1 MEYETPTLVGH
12 ATNIVSVLEK
22 ETNTWHSLVDP
33 QTMKISIQDLDS
45 GEATGRN
52 QDGQMFRDRVAVK
65 EKIKL
70 TFPPMYRIDYHR
82 MLRLISD
89 QFFKVRYF
97 SDMTLTVREVE
108 MYVGDREATVYNK
121 YDTADQNHMIVKD
134 IAFNFIER

>member
-82 MLRLISD
+82 MLRLISG
-89 QFFKVRYF
+89 QFF
-97 SDMTLTVREVE
+97 
-108 MYVGDREATVYNK
+108 
-121 YDTADQNHMIVKD
+121 
-134 IAFNFIER
+134 